1 MKTMFQKSLVA
12 LALAATGFSA
22 SAAVVKQ
29 DATIV
34 YADVAKQYLTSTAA
48 PATVTAKF
56 SIELNAEYKNDD
68 VVEVKFSAPVA
79 SSWTASD
86 VIAAK
91 DAIGT
96 ALVNADGKAVVTLG
110 WLSTSAD
117 GLTVRFRVTDVNK
130 AGGNSTK
137 GTFLV
142 FTDVK
147 FATAT
152 VLSTKEITATY
163 AATTA
168 TGGFPLDSE
177 KTNTAKIL
185 AAVDQFTVENT
196 KFAGVV
202 ALANKRTTLSSQT
215 AGVVDVSDKF
225 VTLRTGAKVVLADV
239 THTVEGD
246 FSWIKD
252 TATTAGLDTLAGA
265 AATDVLEIPAG
276 CAYQSTKSTKA
287 KLVFVCASDLS
298 LGFDT
303 VENAKQTTIGSNPSD
318 VNKATTLNATKYV
331 VTSNVNY
338 TTGTFDVQARE
349 AAGEWTVEGVTV
361 DVPYLVYGVNGDKD
375 YNIIA
380 TVTNTSAAAGK
391 VTVDLFDA
399 TGKGIAS
406 AVDAGTVAAN
416 GQLNLV
422 TPIKT
427 ALGSYVGKFSA
438 RIFVEVPANQAE
450 VYTAYQD
457 KETDER
463 AIVINT
469 SN

>member
-12 LALAATGFSA
+12 LAVAATGFSA
-22 SAAVVKQ
+22 VAAEVKQ
-29 DATIV
+29 DATLA
-34 YADVAKQYLTSTAA
+34 YADVSKQFLTSSAA

-56 SIELNAEYKNDD
+56 SVKLNAEYKNDD

-91 DAIGT
+91 DATGT
-96 ALVNADGKAVVTLG
+96 ALVNLDGKAVVTLG
-110 WLSTSAD
+110 WLSTSTD

-137 GTFLV
+137 GTYLV

-152 VLSTKEITATY
+152 VLGTKEIKATY

-168 TGGFPLDSE
+168 TGGFALDSE

-185 AAVDQFTVENT
+185 AAVDQFSAENT
-196 KFAGVV
+196 NFKGEIT
-202 ALANKRTTLSSQT
+202 LASKRTALTGQVDGSVDLTDDVATLRPGS
-215 AGVVDVSDKF
+215 V
-225 VTLRTGAKVVLADV
+225 VTLNEV
-239 THTVEGD
+239 TYTLEGD

-252 TATTAGLDTLAGA
+252 IATTAGLDAGL
-265 AATDVLEIPAG
+265 DVITPIAG
-276 CAYQSTKSTKA
+276 CTYKSTQSTKA
-287 KLVFVCASDLS
+287 KLVFTCDEDF
-298 LGFDT
+298 GFDFDITKNTAAQT
-303 VENAKQTTIGSNPSD
+303 VGSNPSD
-318 VNKATTLNATKYV
+318 ATKATTLNATKYTI
-331 VTSNVNY
+331 TSNVDY
-338 TTGTFDVQARE
+338 TTGDYDLQTRE
-349 AAGEWTVEGVTV
+349 AIGEWTVEGVTV

-391 VTVDLFDA
+391 VTIDLFDA
-399 TGKGIAS
+399 AGKGLAS
-406 AVDAGTVAAN
+406 SIDAGSVASK

-422 TPIKT
+422 SAIKT
-427 ALGSYVGKFSA
+427 GLGSYVGKFSA
-438 RIFVEVPANQAE
+438 RVFVEVPAGQAE
-450 VYTAYQD
+450 VYSAYQD
-457 KETDER
+457 KETAER

>member
-29 DATIV
+29 DATLA
-34 YADVAKQYLTSTAA
+34 YADVSKQFLTSSAA
-48 PATVTAKF
+48 PTTVGAKF
-56 SIELNAEYKNDD
+56 SVELNAEYKNDD

-79 SSWTASD
+79 SSWTATD

-91 DAIGT
+91 DRTGT

-110 WLSTSAD
+110 WLSTSTD

-152 VLSTKEITATY
+152 VLANKDIKATY
-163 AATTA
+163 SATTA
-168 TGGFPLDSE
+168 TGGFALDSE
-177 KTNTAKIL
+177 KTNTAVIL
-185 AAVDQFTVENT
+185 AAVDQFSAENT
-196 KFAGVV
+196 DFEGQITLASKRQ
-202 ALANKRTTLSSQT
+202 ALAGQ
-215 AGVVDVSDKF
+215 VDGSVDLTDDIA
-225 VTLRTGAKVVLADV
+225 TLRTGATVALNEV
-239 THTVEGD
+239 TYTVEGD

-252 TATTAGLDTLAGA
+252 TAATAGLDAGA
-265 AATDVLEIPAG
+265 GVITPIAT
-276 CAYQSTKSTKA
+276 CAYVSTQSTKA
-287 KLVFVCASDLS
+287 KLVFTCDDDFGVAIDI
-298 LGFDT
+298 GDNT
-303 VENAKQTTIGSNPSD
+303 TAVTIGSNPAD
-318 VNKATTLNATKYV
+318 GGKATTLNATKYT
-331 VTSNVNY
+331 VTSNVDY
-338 TTGTFDVQARE
+338 TTGDFDLQTRE
-349 AAGEWTVEGVTV
+349 AIGEWTVEGVTV

-375 YNIIA
+375 YNIIT
-380 TVTNTSAAAGK
+380 TVTNTSSAAGK

-399 TGKGIAS
+399 TGKSLQS
-406 AVDAGTVAAN
+406 AIDAGSVAAK
-416 GQLNLV
+416 GQLNLA
-422 TPIKT
+422 TAIKT
-427 ALGSYVGKFSA
+427 GLGSYVGKFSA

-450 VYTAYQD
+450 VYSAYQD
-457 KETDER
+457 KESAER